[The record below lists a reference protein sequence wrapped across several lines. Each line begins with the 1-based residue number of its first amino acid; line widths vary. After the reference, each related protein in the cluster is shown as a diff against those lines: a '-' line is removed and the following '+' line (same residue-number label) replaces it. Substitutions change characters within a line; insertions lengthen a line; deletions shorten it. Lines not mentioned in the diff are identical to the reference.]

1 MKKVIA
7 LTLACIM
14 ALTLC
19 SCGSTGDSSSGNN
32 VSTKHLTLDITQS
45 DNSTMHQGALKFAE
59 LVEEY
64 TDGRYAVD
72 VYTNAALAAVPS
84 SPAPR

>member
-19 SCGSTGDSSSGNN
+19 SCGSTGGSSSGDSGNN

-45 DNSTMHQGALKFAE
+45 DN
-59 LVEEY
+59 
-64 TDGRYAVD
+64 
-72 VYTNAALAAVPS
+72 
-84 SPAPR
+84 